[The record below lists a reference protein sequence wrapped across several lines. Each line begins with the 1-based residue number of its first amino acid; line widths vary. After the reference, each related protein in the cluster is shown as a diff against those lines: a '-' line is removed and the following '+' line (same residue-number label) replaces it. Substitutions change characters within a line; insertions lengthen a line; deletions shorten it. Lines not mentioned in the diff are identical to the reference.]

1 MPVILDEEANRVIS
15 SLGYLSVGMTLML
28 SGAGAHMPNG
38 GPDAEEIMKIYD
50 HKTTSGQRHAL
61 RKIFGVPA
69 PGAPEDYLFGSFVR
83 AVQAVFGSPVYLVTL
98 NVDGWARESGADQ
111 VLELHGC
118 IRDGTCTTCNEVF
131 PNIFVKKGMSFH
143 PRCPDCGTELEID
156 VSVAGDDGVADT
168 WANRVRGQDLFVDWL
183 GRFDR
188 VAIIGISDYTVS
200 FVETLSRHVQPTAD
214 VIMGNPNPDS
224 QKELTAAL
232 RAFVERTRRAS
243 GIGAIGG
250 YWLARE
256 SSLPAVKDF
265 LLLAEKLDP
274 SRRPSQP
281 PRTRR
286 GAVPR
291 VENTEE
297 EEVHAREKL
306 KKTASRKSKGS
317 TKRRSSKR

>member
-1 MPVILDEEANRVIS
+1 
-15 SLGYLSVGMTLML
+15 
-28 SGAGAHMPNG
+28 MPNG
-38 GPDAEEIMKIYD
+38 GPDAEEIMEIYN
-50 HKTTSGQRHAL
+50 HKTISGQRHAL

-69 PGAPEDYLFGSFVR
+69 PAAPEDYLFGSFVS

-118 IRDGTCTTCNEVF
+118 VRDGTCTTCNEVF
-131 PNIFVKKGMSFH
+131 LNIFVKKGMSFH
-143 PRCPDCGTELEID
+143 PRCPACGTELEVD

-183 GRFDR
+183 ARFER

-200 FVETLSRHVQPTAD
+200 FVETLSRHIRPTAD

-256 SSLPAVKDF
+256 SSQPAVKDF
-265 LLLAEKLDP
+265 FLLSEKLDP
-274 SRRPSQP
+274 SRRPAQP

-286 GAVPR
+286 GALPR
-291 VENTEE
+291 VENEVAEKEE
-297 EEVHAREKL
+297 QTKQEQ
-306 KKTASRKSKGS
+306 KKTAQRESKGS
-317 TKRRSSKR
+317 TKKKSSKR